1 MLVVPSLPT
10 PITWPDS
17 KSHQLQ
23 LAVGLIPWFMMLYKV
38 LEHSTLNYRWAWC
51 GLMVPSSQFSLPND
65 IPRTNHHTKPRTP
78 SPQFIMLYEV
88 LEWFNLICGWFWIC
102 YHQPFWHRGHLA
114 AVAPQG
120 LHKSGKRF
128 HAPYIY
134 PRRWFEASLRFME
147 SMVNLRNAC
156 ILISARNL

>member
-51 GLMVPSSQFSLPND
+51 GLMVPSSQISLPNN
-65 IPRTNHHTKPRTP
+65 IPRTPHHTKPRTL
-78 SPQFIMLYEV
+78 SPQFITLYKV

-102 YHQPFWHRGHLA
+102 YQQPFLHRGQLA

-120 LHKSGKRF
+120 LHKSGKWF
-128 HAPYIY
+128 HATYIY
-134 PRRWFEASLRFME
+134 PRRWFEASLGFME
-147 SMVNLRNAC
+147 SMVNLRNTC
-156 ILISARNL
+156 ILISAHNL

>member
-1 MLVVPSLPT
+1 MVPSLPT

-51 GLMVPSSQFSLPND
+51 GLMVPSSQLSLPNN
-65 IPRTNHHTKPRTP
+65 IPWTPHHTKPKTP

-88 LEWFNLICGWFWIC
+88 LEWSNLICGWFWIC
-102 YHQPFWHRGHLA
+102 YQQPFWHRGHLA
-114 AVAPQG
+114 AVAPQD

-128 HAPYIY
+128 HVPYIY
-134 PRRWFEASLRFME
+134 PRRWFEAFLRFMV
-147 SMVNLRNAC
+147 SMVNLRNTC
-156 ILISARNL
+156 IIISTYIL